1 MKMIEK
7 PAWFHFLTAVNK
19 KIFEENTSDK
29 LLEVLR
35 ACLKNDSRKTTWSSM
50 KQIDGVDLKRGEE
63 ITFADLFRILDEHR
77 EIEISPFT
85 FWSFI
90 FSQDGQ
96 YDENRLREIVS
107 FLTGNASQASEIAEG
122 LYSPSDCKC
131 GKTVEMWLQN
141 IADVSD
147 VSVHCWD
154 LFKHLMQEQYDK
166 EYINK
171 LIEHIIYT
179 RVGSTPNGVGI
190 GAVKNLLYFIRPDLT
205 FSCKGS
211 KIYEIKKEPGY
222 WSEAP
227 HYYLL
232 QMWKK
237 EFAGFPTSCD
247 GKEHY
252 LRYNVLK
259 VEDVNLHYEIVC
271 GEQRGDVPY
280 KIFAEFH
287 IEPELKAK
295 DGTFLLKLQNS
306 LSDSQ
311 NVEILPWFNRSNGCA
326 VRYGD
331 GVSVLDFTTGR
342 GRNFA
347 DVRNELEQAMRGLVD
362 AVDCKVKRLLAEL
375 DQDSMIAEKRSLLE
389 SSKQLIL
396 TGAPGTG
403 KTFTAKQLAEKWIA
417 ETGGTLEEN
426 FCQVQ
431 FHPGYDYADFII
443 GLKPELVKGKVTFAW
458 KDGLF
463 KTFADNALKARKK
476 DGENCKP
483 YIFLI
488 DEINR
493 ADLSRVFGEVFSLLE
508 EDYRYP
514 KNKIGIKLPDGS
526 SFVLPDNLY
535 IIATMNDIDRS
546 VESMDFALRRRFSFL
561 EVKAEDSV
569 CIIEKNQKISDENKD
584 KLKKVMAELNKYIG
598 SANELLDG
606 KYHLDFGDEY
616 ALGGAYFVHFAK
628 YAGETD
634 PQKLLWEN
642 HLQIIINEY
651 LRGHRDRHAIS
662 ACLKQVFDT
671 VWNG

>member
-1 MKMIEK
+1 MIE
-7 PAWFHFLTAVNK
+7 
-19 KIFEENTSDK
+19 EK
-29 LLEVLR
+29 LR
-35 ACLKNDSRKTTWSSM
+35 
-50 KQIDGVDLKRGEE
+50 
-63 ITFADLFRILDEHR
+63 
-77 EIEISPFT
+77 
-85 FWSFI
+85 
-90 FSQDGQ
+90 
-96 YDENRLREIVS
+96 
-107 FLTGNASQASEIAEG
+107 
-122 LYSPSDCKC
+122 
-131 GKTVEMWLQN
+131 
-141 IADVSD
+141 
-147 VSVHCWD
+147 
-154 LFKHLMQEQYDK
+154 
-166 EYINK
+166 K
-171 LIEHIIYT
+171 LIEKSRRGTYSYT
-179 RVGSTPNGVGI
+179 QTDNKYVS
-190 GAVKNLLYFIRPDLT
+190 D
-205 FSCKGS
+205 
-211 KIYEIKKEPGY
+211 
-222 WSEAP
+222 
-227 HYYLL
+227 
-232 QMWKK
+232 M
-237 EFAGFPTSCD
+237 
-247 GKEHY
+247 
-252 LRYNVLK
+252 
-259 VEDVNLHYEIVC
+259 NLHYEFISGGNSRFKAENGV
-271 GEQRGDVPY
+271 ERN
-280 KIFAEFH
+280 KIYTEFH
-287 IEPELKAK
+287 AEDGRKSRSELIRLRQKIEGLPPENSIKIVKKRGA
-295 DGTFLLKLQNS
+295 TFDVKYA
-306 LSDSQ
+306 
-311 NVEILPWFNRSNGCA
+311 G
-326 VRYGD
+326 
-331 GVSVLDFTTGR
+331 GVSVLDENGAER
-342 GRNFA
+342 DESVIIEELKDQLEKLKNFMDEA
-347 DVRNELEQAMRGLVD
+347 LNTFVSDTETAYTL
-362 AVDCKVKRLLAEL
+362 
-375 DQDSMIAEKRSLLE
+375 AEKRSLLE
-389 SSKQLIL
+389 SSRQLIL

-443 GLKPELVKGKVTFAW
+443 GLKPELEDGNVNFAW

-546 VESMDFALRRRFSFL
+546 VESMDFALRRRFSFF

-569 CIIEKNQKISDENKD
+569 CIIEKNQKISDGNKD

-598 SANELLDG
+598 SANGLLDG
-606 KYHLDFGDEY
+606 KYHLDLGDEY

-642 HLQIIINEY
+642 HLQIILNEY